1 MTSEQCY
8 QRASECAAT
17 AAIAPA
23 EDVALE
29 FMKLAA
35 QWRSMAVRETSGCAE
50 VGPPEPEGR

>member
-1 MTSEQCY
+1 MTSDQCY
-8 QRASECAAT
+8 RRASDCAAT

-35 QWRSMAVRETSGCAE
+35 QWRSMAVRETSGSGE
-50 VGPPEPEGR
+50 VEPSEPEGR